1 LIGGAANP
9 HDILNIQGELALAKY
24 LVDQIQEVYRLQG
37 VRINDKHIEVIVRQ
51 MLGRV
56 KIVDIGDTSFVLEEH
71 VEKGIF
77 EEVNRQTVADGG
89 KPAVG
94 KPVLLGITKASLS
107 TESFISAAS
116 FQETTKVLS
125 EASIAGKVDHLK
137 GLKENVIMG
146 RIIPSGTGM
155 ARYRTKSILLE
166 VAGEETPA
174 ETDPAALPEHR
185 GEEVAEA

>member
-1 LIGGAANP
+1 MA
-9 HDILNIQGELALAKY
+9 E
-24 LVDQIQEVYRLQG
+24 G
-37 VRINDKHIEVIVRQ
+37 V
-51 MLGRV
+51 
-56 KIVDIGDTSFVLEEH
+56 
-71 VEKGIF
+71 
-77 EEVNRQTVADGG
+77 

-94 KPVLLGITKASLS
+94 KSVLLGITKASLS

-155 ARYRTKSILLE
+155 ARYRTKSIVLE
-166 VAGEETPA
+166 VAGEASADEP
-174 ETDPAALPEHR
+174 PAALPEET
-185 GEEVAEA
+185 GEEAAEA